1 MPNRAERRKT
11 ERKKKALA
19 KAFTF
24 LNKTEEK
31 RIWFEEGFSACRKAC
46 YASFAMAMKKHRI
59 DTDELVDI
67 LRELDES
74 VMFYAGE
81 QELIDQAFEETGLLL
96 NFEEIFS
103 QDRIM
108 KKEEPNAK
116 DDSGDAGM
124 AEDA

>member
-1 MPNRAERRKT
+1 MPNRAQRRKT

-31 RIWFEEGFSACRKAC
+31 RVWFEEGFSACRKAC
-46 YASFAMAMKKHRI
+46 YAAFAMALKKTGT
-59 DTDELVDI
+59 DTDQLVDI
-67 LRELDES
+67 LRSLDES

-81 QELIDQAFEETGLLL
+81 EELIQQAFDETGVEL
-96 NFEEIFS
+96 NFEEIFP

-108 KKEEPNAK
+108 KKEAADAQ

-124 AEDA
+124 AEDT